1 MAPGTPPPVTMQ
13 DIFGS
18 SSSESSD
25 AEQPSP
31 QQLSELFDMPESD
44 ESEDEN
50 SAAVAVSNA
59 TAPDENSAA
68 VAVSNA
74 TAPDVD
80 SDSEAGS
87 VSSKES
93 WQSDNLFGPFAVDSG
108 DEAAEEVDQ
117 QQAEQPTR
125 EPGKVTRVYPG
136 EFILDEDPMPRKAP
150 NIMLH
155 AAQLAHAI
163 AKECARF
170 KMFISVDQMALYFSH
185 RLTVE
190 KIIRANGRVNY
201 LIELKI
207 NQHRLTSSSFAEAAR
222 EPVFLIS
229 GFLDTMLPPPPPNAT
244 LSPLSQ
250 DNSYLLARFKPGSD
264 AATTMDTT
272 ANFRVKKLG
281 DAYQVTETIDQDNL
295 PIPLSR
301 HDRIYGLWIQVTQ
314 KHTMM
319 GDMCKC
325 FTYKIHVEAEA
336 FISMTLHYAAHCTAE
351 STKIIDIGFL
361 LETALPSP
369 L

>member
-1 MAPGTPPPVTMQ
+1 M
-13 DIFGS
+13 
-18 SSSESSD
+18 SESD
-25 AEQPSP
+25 
-31 QQLSELFDMPESD
+31 DDDD
-44 ESEDEN
+44 EISV
-50 SAAVAVSNA
+50 AA
-59 TAPDENSAA
+59 T
-68 VAVSNA
+68 VSNA

-80 SDSEAGS
+80 SDSEA
-87 VSSKES
+87 SSAES
-93 WQSDNLFGPFAVDSG
+93 WQSDNLFGPFALDSG
-108 DEAAEEVDQ
+108 NEAAEEVNQ
-117 QQAEQPTR
+117 QQAEEPTR
-125 EPGKVTRVYPG
+125 EPVKVTRVYPG

-150 NIMLH
+150 DIMLH
-155 AAQLAHAI
+155 ATQLAHAV
-163 AKECARF
+163 AKECTRF
-170 KMFISVDQMALYFSH
+170 KMFISVDWMALYFFH

-222 EPVFLIS
+222 EPVLLIS
-229 GFLDTMLPPPPPNAT
+229 GFLDTMLPPPPLNAT

-281 DAYQVTETIDQDNL
+281 DVYQVTDIDQDNL

-336 FISMTLHYAAHCTAE
+336 FISLTLHYAAHCTVE
-351 STKIIDIGFL
+351 STKIVDIGFL